1 MFPAVGIAHARIAAP
16 SIPVFRLMPFSS
28 VKQLLLSY
36 LLLPCMLLISGCTSH
51 VSEIPLVNAGFEE
64 AGDARNPV
72 PGWRLTQHAGAP
84 AYDMS
89 IDTETAAAGRASFRM
104 RRLTPQF
111 FGEIAQQVAI
121 PEGRGGRS
129 AILSARMKTRDV
141 GRKGW
146 VLVMTIVAATGNS
159 QVRAEPQSGTHE
171 FTEVSIH
178 AKLPDDARAIEVSAL
193 LLDDGTAWLDDVHL
207 RVDVD

>member
-1 MFPAVGIAHARIAAP
+1 M
-16 SIPVFRLMPFSS
+16 SS
-28 VKQLLLSY
+28 D
-36 LLLPCMLLISGCTSH
+36 
-51 VSEIPLVNAGFEE
+51 IPLVNAGFEE
-64 AGDARNPV
+64 AGDAHDPV

-111 FGEIAQQVAI
+111 YGEIAQQVAI
-121 PEGRGGRS
+121 PKGRGGRS
-129 AILSARMKTRDV
+129 AVLSARMKTRDV

-146 VLVMTIVAATGNS
+146 VLVMTIVAASGNR
-159 QVRAEPQSGTHE
+159 QVRAEPLSGTHE
-171 FTEVSIH
+171 FTEVSVH
-178 AKLPDDARAIEVSAL
+178 AKLPDDAQAVEISAL

-207 RVDVD
+207 LVDVD